1 MLLCEVAE
9 LLRYEARANLHSW
22 RSHPQRTT
30 RLKNFARFGKL
41 SVIMGLE
48 KIIYILAS
56 VIAGVGFVGFVYA
69 KLANRP
75 RHGPSL
81 FALFILG
88 VVGLLFWSIFVG
100 GLKSTIAEAVV
111 DGRDAQDH
119 LRQWRLAARYRGEA
133 PPKPIDTD
141 LEKIA
146 ALKQARHT
154 ARLFGWSEKYLIE
167 AYDKSRQSTGKSDR

>member
-1 MLLCEVAE
+1 
-9 LLRYEARANLHSW
+9 
-22 RSHPQRTT
+22 
-30 RLKNFARFGKL
+30 
-41 SVIMGLE
+41 MGLE
-48 KIIYILAS
+48 KIVYIVAS

-100 GLKSTIAEAVV
+100 GLKDTIAEAVV

-119 LRQWRLAARYRGEA
+119 LRQWRLGARYRGEP
-133 PPKPIDTD
+133 PPKPVDTD
-141 LEKIA
+141 LAKIA
-146 ALKQARHT
+146 ALKQALHT
-154 ARLFGWSEKYLIE
+154 TRLFGWREKDLTA
-167 AYDKSRQSTGKSDR
+167 AYHKSRQSTGGSDR